1 MFDSKK
7 IEHWLDSL
15 QVETHFPNGVPAKV
29 IVPPKSPLDEKMDK
43 YDIFV
48 QGNFSHNHGT
58 SVFPIYGPK
67 PDDKPFNSPMYS
79 PLGGWGWPTYGNIG
93 NIGSF
98 DEEHTTPP
106 VESPHSRLK
115 AKLARMAAVEA
126 VKIVD
131 PAPSTLAVSPDYTHT
146 ITAWRGWAATNGM
159 LESLGSNARWEP
171 RRAPKANCFRC
182 GDHAA
187 PSLSC
192 NCGYWSFKTRELLEA
207 ALDRYALDVEVVGQ
221 VEIWGRVIECENGW
235 RSEYAYPKELW
246 LLDEGMESVSWRYG
260 VPVRRL
266 G

>member
-192 NCGYWSFKTRELLEA
+192 NCGYWYSKRGSCWRLPWIVTPWTLRWLARSKSGAASSSARMVGAASTLTQRSSGCWTR
-207 ALDRYALDVEVVGQ
+207 
-221 VEIWGRVIECENGW
+221 GW
-235 RSEYAYPKELW
+235 RACHG
-246 LLDEGMESVSWRYG
+246 GMEFQCG
-260 VPVRRL
+260 